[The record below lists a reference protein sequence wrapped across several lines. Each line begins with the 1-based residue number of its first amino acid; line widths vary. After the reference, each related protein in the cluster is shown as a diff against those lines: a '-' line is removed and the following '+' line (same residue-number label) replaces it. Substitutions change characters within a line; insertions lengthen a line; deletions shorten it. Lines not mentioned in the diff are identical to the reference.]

1 MGSEEIIYD
10 WENIYEV
17 LCVPDPK
24 DGDIATAS
32 KV

>member
-1 MGSEEIIYD
+1 MGSEEIVYY
-10 WENIYEV
+10 WENNYGE

-24 DGDIATAS
+24 DGDTATAS